1 MNRYFFH
8 LVVFLAGL
16 AAVCWIAAGY
26 AGSNAL
32 ALSVTLLIG
41 ACYVAGANELLRY
54 RQATLGLAHAVQGLS
69 DSPASLDGWLERLPA
84 GLRNAVRLRVEGER
98 VALPGPALTPYLVGL
113 LVLLGMLGT
122 FLGMVSTLR
131 GTGMALETATDL
143 QAIRASLAAPVKGL
157 GFAFGTSVA
166 GVATSA
172 MLGLLSA
179 LCRRERVQAAQA
191 LDARIATTLR
201 PYSRSHQRDESFRL
215 LQRQADAMPALVD
228 RLQAMMATME
238 QQNQAMAQRLAAS
251 QEAFHGKTEAVYTQL
266 ASSVGQSLKDS
277 VADSARAAA
286 TAIQPAVE
294 ATMAGLARETAA
306 MRDAVAQSVQQQLEG
321 ISARFA
327 TSTASVAG
335 IWNEA
340 LASQQRGNEAL
351 AGELRGALDGFA
363 QTFEQRSAGLV
374 EQVAARLETTSA
386 STAQA
391 WTEALSQH
399 ARTGEKLAAD
409 NQQALAAATA
419 AFEQHAAS
427 LVRTVG
433 QSHADLQA
441 GLASHDEQRL
451 AAWAGTLGGM
461 TEALRQQWDQASAQ
475 AASRQREISETLA
488 QTAREI
494 GAQAQAHA
502 SGTIA
507 EIERLVQAAADAPK
521 AALALQAE
529 LAARDGQRLA
539 AWTDSLGAMATG
551 LREQWDQAS
560 VQAANRQQEICAAL
574 AQTANDISAQS
585 QAHASGTIAKIE
597 RLVQAAADA
606 PKAALALQA
615 ELSARDEQRLAAWT
629 EALGNMATGL
639 RGQWEQASAESAS
652 RQQEICA
659 ALAQTASD
667 ISAQAQAH
675 ASGTIAEID
684 RLVQAAADAP
694 KAALALQAEL
704 STRDEQRLAAWTEA
718 LGNMATGLREQWD
731 QASVQAANRQQEI
744 CAALAQTANDI
755 SAQSQAHASGTIAE
769 IDRLVQAA
777 ADAPKAALALQTEL
791 STRDEQ
797 RLAAWTEALGAMAA
811 TLRQEWQQAG
821 AQTATRQQEI
831 CAALAQTAQ
840 AISAESQ
847 AHASGTLAEIER
859 LVQAAAEAPR
869 AAAALQAELA
879 TRDEQRLAAW
889 TGHLDGMAASL
900 REQWEQAGSHSASRQ
915 QEICDAL
922 AQTARDITAQA
933 EAHTSSTIAEVA
945 RLLQAS
951 AEAPRAAA
959 EVIAE
964 LRQKLTE
971 GMARDNAMLEER
983 SRTLETLGT
992 LLDAV
997 NHASTG
1003 QRAAVDTLLATTSEL
1018 LERVGGRFTE
1028 QVESETGRLAQA
1040 AAQVTGSAVEV
1051 ASLGEAFG
1059 VAVQMFSASNDK
1071 LSEQLQRI
1079 EAALDKS
1086 MARSDE
1092 QLAYYVAQARE
1103 VVDLS
1108 MLSQKQI
1115 LEDLQQLGG
1124 RQAPRAEAA

>member
-41 ACYVAGANELLRY
+41 ACYVAGAHELMRY
-54 RQATLGLAHAVQGLS
+54 RQGTLGLAQAVQGLS
-69 DSPASLDGWLERLPA
+69 EAPASLDGWLVRLPA

-201 PYSRSHQRDESFRL
+201 LYSRSHQRDESFRL

-238 QQNQAMAQRLAAS
+238 QQNQAMAERLAAS

-266 ASSVGQSLKDS
+266 AASVGQSLKDS
-277 VADSARAAA
+277 VADSARAAG

-306 MRDAVAQSVQQQLEG
+306 MRDAVTQSVQQQLEG
-321 ISARFA
+321 ISARFE
-327 TSTASVAG
+327 TSTAGVAG

-340 LASQQRGNEAL
+340 LASQQRSNEAL
-351 AGELRGALDGFA
+351 TGELRGALDGFA
-363 QTFEQRSAGLV
+363 QAFEQRSAGLIA
-374 EQVAARLETTSA
+374 QVAARLETTSA

-419 AFEQHAAS
+419 AFEQQAVS

-451 AAWAGTLGGM
+451 AAWAGTLGSM

-475 AASRQREISETLA
+475 AASRQ
-488 QTAREI
+488 
-494 GAQAQAHA
+494 
-502 SGTIA
+502 
-507 EIERLVQAAADAPK
+507 
-521 AALALQAE
+521 
-529 LAARDGQRLA
+529 
-539 AWTDSLGAMATG
+539 
-551 LREQWDQAS
+551 
-560 VQAANRQQEICAAL
+560 QEICTAL

-585 QAHASGTIAKIE
+585 
-597 RLVQAAADA
+597 
-606 PKAALALQA
+606 
-615 ELSARDEQRLAAWT
+615 
-629 EALGNMATGL
+629 
-639 RGQWEQASAESAS
+639 
-652 RQQEICA
+652 
-659 ALAQTASD
+659 
-667 ISAQAQAH
+667 QAH

-704 STRDEQRLAAWTEA
+704 SARDEQRLAAWTDA
-718 LGNMATGLREQWD
+718 LGNMAAGLRGEWE
-731 QASVQAANRQQEI
+731 QASAQAASRQQEI
-744 CAALAQTANDI
+744 CAALAQTASDI

-797 RLAAWTEALGAMAA
+797 RLAAWTEALAAMAA

-840 AISAESQ
+840 AISTETQ

-879 TRDEQRLAAW
+879 ARDEQRLAAW
-889 TGHLDGMAASL
+889 TGHLDSMAASL

-915 QEICDAL
+915 QEICDTL

-933 EAHTSSTIAEVA
+933 EAHASSTIAEVA
-945 RLLQAS
+945 RLMQAS

-983 SRTLETLGT
+983 SRMLETLGT

-1124 RQAPRAEAA
+1124 RQAARAEAA

>member
-1 MNRYFFH
+1 MNRYFFP

-16 AAVCWIAAGY
+16 AAVCWIAGGY

-41 ACYVAGANELLRY
+41 ACYVAGAHELLRY
-54 RQATLGLAHAVQGLS
+54 RQATLGLAQAVQGLS
-69 DSPASLDGWLERLPA
+69 EAPASLDGWLERLPA
-84 GLRNAVRLRVEGER
+84 GLRHAVRLRVEGER

-228 RLQAMMATME
+228 RLQAMMAAME
-238 QQNQAMAQRLAAS
+238 QQHQAMAERLAVN

-266 ASSVGQSLKDS
+266 AASVGQSLKDS
-277 VADSARAAA
+277 VADSARAAG

-306 MRDAVAQSVQQQLEG
+306 MRDAVTQSVQQQLEG
-321 ISARFA
+321 ISARFE
-327 TSTASVAG
+327 TSTAGVAG

-340 LASQQRGNEAL
+340 LASQQRSNEAL

-374 EQVAARLETTSA
+374 EQVAARLESTSA

-399 ARTGEKLAAD
+399 ARMGEKLAAD

-419 AFEQHAAS
+419 AFEQQAAS

-433 QSHADLQA
+433 QSHADLQS

-451 AAWAGTLGGM
+451 AAWAGTLGSM

-475 AASRQREISETLA
+475 AASRQQAISETLA

-521 AALALQAE
+521 AALA
-529 LAARDGQRLA
+529 
-539 AWTDSLGAMATG
+539 M
-551 LREQWDQAS
+551 
-560 VQAANRQQEICAAL
+560 
-574 AQTANDISAQS
+574 
-585 QAHASGTIAKIE
+585 
-597 RLVQAAADA
+597 
-606 PKAALALQA
+606 QA

-639 RGQWEQASAESAS
+639 RGQWEQASAQAAT

-694 KAALALQAEL
+694 KAALALQ
-704 STRDEQRLAAWTEA
+704 
-718 LGNMATGLREQWD
+718 
-731 QASVQAANRQQEI
+731 
-744 CAALAQTANDI
+744 
-755 SAQSQAHASGTIAE
+755 
-769 IDRLVQAA
+769 
-777 ADAPKAALALQTEL
+777 TEL
-791 STRDEQ
+791 SARDEQ

-831 CAALAQTAQ
+831 CEALAQTAQ
-840 AISAESQ
+840 AISTETQ
-847 AHASGTLAEIER
+847 VHASGTLAEIER

-879 TRDEQRLAAW
+879 ARDEQRLAAW
-889 TGHLDGMAASL
+889 TGHLDSMAASL
-900 REQWEQAGSHSASRQ
+900 REQWEQAGNHSASRQ
-915 QEICDAL
+915 QEICDTL
-922 AQTARDITAQA
+922 ARTARDITAQA
-933 EAHTSSTIAEVA
+933 EAHATGTIAEVA
-945 RLLQAS
+945 RLMQAS
-951 AEAPRAAA
+951 AEAPKAAA

-983 SRTLETLGT
+983 SRMLETLGT

-1071 LSEQLQRI
+1071 LSGQLQHI

>member
-41 ACYVAGANELLRY
+41 ACYVAGAHELLRY
-54 RQATLGLAHAVQGLS
+54 RQGTLGLAQAVQGLS
-69 DSPASLDGWLERLPA
+69 EAPASLDGWLERLPA

-238 QQNQAMAQRLAAS
+238 QQNQAMAERLAAS
-251 QEAFHGKTEAVYTQL
+251 QEAFHGKTETVYTQL
-266 ASSVGQSLKDS
+266 AAAVGQSLKDS
-277 VADSARAAA
+277 VADSARAAG

-306 MRDAVAQSVQQQLEG
+306 MRDAVTQSVQQQLEG
-321 ISARFA
+321 ISARFE
-327 TSTASVAG
+327 TSTAGVAG

-340 LASQQRGNEAL
+340 LASQQRSNEVL
-351 AGELRGALDGFA
+351 TGELRGALDGFA
-363 QTFEQRSAGLV
+363 QAFEQRSAGLV

-386 STAQA
+386 STARA
-391 WTEALSQH
+391 WTEALSQQ

-419 AFEQHAAS
+419 AFEQQAAS

-451 AAWAGTLGGM
+451 AAWAGTLGSM

-475 AASRQREISETLA
+475 AASRQQEISETLA

-494 GAQAQAHA
+494 AAQAQAHA

-521 AALALQAE
+521 AALA
-529 LAARDGQRLA
+529 
-539 AWTDSLGAMATG
+539 M
-551 LREQWDQAS
+551 
-560 VQAANRQQEICAAL
+560 
-574 AQTANDISAQS
+574 
-585 QAHASGTIAKIE
+585 
-597 RLVQAAADA
+597 
-606 PKAALALQA
+606 QA

-629 EALGNMATGL
+629 DALGNMAAGL
-639 RGQWEQASAESAS
+639 RGEWEQASAQAAS

-675 ASGTIAEID
+675 ASGTIAEI
-684 RLVQAAADAP
+684 
-694 KAALALQAEL
+694 E
-704 STRDEQRLAAWTEA
+704 
-718 LGNMATGLREQWD
+718 
-731 QASVQAANRQQEI
+731 
-744 CAALAQTANDI
+744 
-755 SAQSQAHASGTIAE
+755 
-769 IDRLVQAA
+769 RLVQAA

-791 STRDEQ
+791 SARDEQ
-797 RLAAWTEALGAMAA
+797 RLAAWTEALAAMAA

-840 AISAESQ
+840 AISTETQ

-879 TRDEQRLAAW
+879 ARDEQRLAAW
-889 TGHLDGMAASL
+889 TGHLDSMAASL
-900 REQWEQAGSHSASRQ
+900 RQQWEQAGSHSASRQ
-915 QEICDAL
+915 QEICDTL

-933 EAHTSSTIAEVA
+933 EAHASSTIAEVA
-945 RLLQAS
+945 RLMQAS

-983 SRTLETLGT
+983 SRMLETLGT

-1115 LEDLQQLGG
+1115 LEDLQHLGG